1 MLRGL
6 ENQADRLTSSVM
18 RIGKESQMSLLEFA
32 AFITSLLAVVL
43 GVLGS
48 RITWPW
54 WSVSSVLYAILF
66 FQSTYYASAAL
77 QILFIVVAIW
87 GWLGWGPKGAKPQ
100 KLSNKQRVQAVFLLV
115 ILSFILWPI
124 LTKIG
129 AASSAIESFGFVG
142 SVMAQLLMVWQKFEA
157 WPLWLIVDLAY
168 TYQYYQG
175 DLFLTSLLYLIFS
188 FIAIWGWIRWKK
200 ESTKNDLR

>member
-1 MLRGL
+1 
-6 ENQADRLTSSVM
+6 
-18 RIGKESQMSLLEFA
+18 MSLLEFS

-54 WSVSSVLYAILF
+54 WSDSSVLYAILF

>member
-1 MLRGL
+1 
-6 ENQADRLTSSVM
+6 M
-18 RIGKESQMSLLEFA
+18 RIGKESQMSLLEFS

-54 WSVSSVLYAILF
+54 WSVSSVLYAVLF
-66 FQSTYYASAAL
+66 FKSTYYASAAL

-100 KLSNKQRVQAVFLLV
+100 KLFNKQRVQAVFLVV

>member
-1 MLRGL
+1 
-6 ENQADRLTSSVM
+6 M
-18 RIGKESQMSLLEFA
+18 RIGKESQMSLLEFS

-54 WSVSSVLYAILF
+54 WSVSSVLYAVLF
-66 FQSTYYASAAL
+66 FKSTYYASAAL

-100 KLSNKQRVQAVFLLV
+100 KLSNKQRVQAVFLVV

>member
-1 MLRGL
+1 
-6 ENQADRLTSSVM
+6 M

-43 GVLGS
+43 GVLGF

-115 ILSFILWPI
+115 ILSFILWP
-124 LTKIG
+124 T
-129 AASSAIESFGFVG
+129 
-142 SVMAQLLMVWQKFEA
+142 
-157 WPLWLIVDLAY
+157 
-168 TYQYYQG
+168 
-175 DLFLTSLLYLIFS
+175 
-188 FIAIWGWIRWKK
+188 
-200 ESTKNDLR
+200 

>member
-1 MLRGL
+1 
-6 ENQADRLTSSVM
+6 M
-18 RIGKESQMSLLEFA
+18 RIGKESQMSLLEFS